1 MSTFL
6 DVRETEKTQ
15 VFIENFQ
22 RETCKISHL
31 MAVSRVLSSGAVLPD
46 GVEIFRKEP
55 EFHGGS

>member
-1 MSTFL
+1 MSTFF
-6 DVRETEKTQ
+6 DVRDTDKAEA
-15 VFIENFQ
+15 FIANFQ

-31 MAVSRVLSSGAVLPD
+31 MAVERVLSSGRKLPD